1 MSPTTVKLPG
11 NSELLLRGY
20 PASEPDFEAQARAI
34 TARIASG
41 EHGDAHS
48 IAQLLQ
54 APPLPR
60 EAGEPAA
67 VADLSAAKAPRGTF
81 TDMARKSLQTKDDG
95 AELAKEML
103 AATAHRR
110 RPNAE
115 LVERVRA
122 AGRPAAG
129 DAAAPAA
136 EAGAEE
142 APRQSG
148 VVARLTPD
156 APPRSRGGAGLAV
169 ASVLLAVAAGA
180 VLYLSRSDAE
190 APAQATLE
198 AAPDLARADAAPQRA
213 AAPAPLRD
221 RDGAPVVSPES
232 LATLG
237 QEPPSAALPPASPA
251 VTAPAATAVR
261 SGSSSVT
268 AATQPAVKSA
278 AAAAKPAPSEEAV
291 AALATEPKAPPASPE
306 PALRPAEG
314 NTDGVPLT
322 PSLGAVGTALGSVRG
337 NAQACLAG
345 QGEPVTATVTF
356 ASDGRVLKVS
366 ASGTSASCVQ
376 AALSKARITP
386 FARETYSATTTVR
399 PP

>member
-20 PASEPDFEAQARAI
+20 PASEPDFEEQARAI
-34 TARIASG
+34 TARIASD
-41 EHGDAHS
+41 EQGDSHTT
-48 IAQLLQ
+48 AQLLQ
-54 APPLPR
+54 PPPLPR
-60 EAGEPAA
+60 EAGEPVA
-67 VADLSAAKAPRGTF
+67 VADLSAATAPRATF
-81 TDMARKSLQTKDDG
+81 TDIARKSLRTKDDG

-115 LVERVRA
+115 FVERVRA

-129 DAAAPAA
+129 DAVAPAA
-136 EAGAEE
+136 VAAAEE

-148 VVARLTPD
+148 VVARLAPD
-156 APPRSRGGAGLAV
+156 APPRRRGGAVLAV

-180 VLYLSRSDAE
+180 VLYLSRSDRE

-198 AAPDLARADAAPQRA
+198 AAPARADAAPQRSA
-213 AAPAPLRD
+213 ATAPLRD
-221 RDGAPVVSPES
+221 RKGDSVVSPES
-232 LATLG
+232 LATLE
-237 QEPPSAALPPASPA
+237 QEPRSAALPPASPA
-251 VTAPAATAVR
+251 TTAPPATAMR

-268 AATQPAVKSA
+268 AATKPAVKSA
-278 AAAAKPAPSEEAV
+278 AAAAKPAPSEGAV
-291 AALATEPKAPPASPE
+291 AALATEPKGPPASPE

-314 NTDGVPLT
+314 HTDGAPLT
-322 PSLGAVGTALGSVRG
+322 PSLGAVGTALSSVRG

-345 QGEPVTATVTF
+345 QGEPVVATVTF

-366 ASGTSASCVQ
+366 ASGPSSSCVQ

-386 FARETYSATTTVR
+386 FARETYSATTTIR